1 MITRLTL
8 RFKILI
14 LLLLVASCRPSITAS
29 PEMTVNPT
37 QTEPPPPSET
47 PIPLAAIING
57 EMITLEDFE
66 SELVRFQDARGTDL
80 ATENNGSEIVLQA
93 LIDQLL
99 LAQGA
104 RSIGISLGNNQI
116 ETEVERLIDDMGGVE
131 NYQSWLQA
139 NHYSEATFTQAL
151 RLEMLATEMVEQIL
165 LSVSDLE
172 LQAHARHIL
181 VTTQAEAEGI
191 LQQLLAGSDFGELAA
206 NFSLDLSTKPG
217 GGDLGWFAAGSLTA
231 PSLEEAIFQQQ
242 PGASPIIV
250 ASEFG
255 YHVVELIALQERALP
270 YETLLARQEQAV
282 ENWLSDRLQQADIE
296 IFIDF

>member
-8 RFKILI
+8 CFQTLI
-14 LLLLVASCRPSITAS
+14 LLLLVAGCRPSITTS

-37 QTEPPPPSET
+37 QTVPLPPSET
-47 PIPLAAIING
+47 PIPLAAMVNG
-57 EMITLEDFE
+57 EAITLEDFK
-66 SELVRFQDARGTDL
+66 SELARFQDARGTDL

-104 RSIGISLGNNQI
+104 RSRGISLGDNEI
-116 ETEVERLIDDMGGVE
+116 ETEIERLINEMGGTE
-131 NYQSWLQA
+131 NYLSWLQA
-139 NHYSEATFTQAL
+139 NHYTEATFAQAL

-165 LSVSDLE
+165 SGVSDLE
-172 LQAHARHIL
+172 LQAHAQHIL
-181 VTTQAEAEGI
+181 VATQAEAEGI

-231 PSLEEAIFQQQ
+231 PSVEEAIFQQQ
-242 PGASPIIV
+242 PGDSPMIV
-250 ASEFG
+250 ASELG
-255 YHVVELIALQERALP
+255 YHVVQLIALEERALP

-282 ENWLSDRLQQADIE
+282 ENWLDDRLQQADIE
-296 IFIDF
+296 IFIEA